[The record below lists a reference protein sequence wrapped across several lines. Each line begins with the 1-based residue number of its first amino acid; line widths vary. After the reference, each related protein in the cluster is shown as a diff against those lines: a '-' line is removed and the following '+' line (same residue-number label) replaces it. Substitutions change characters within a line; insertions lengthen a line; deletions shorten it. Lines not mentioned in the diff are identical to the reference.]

1 MKFNGWVWRGLA
13 MRHDLLLKG
22 GGGGTVSDHVDQ
34 VDAEMAQ
41 AMREDV
47 RAKFADAG
55 DGDWVDGLSDEE
67 VVELVDQVSEGGA
80 AGFRDGS
87 TNMRKLARRV
97 GVDHGPTDVDAV
109 EIANGVAV
117 SGVRRR

>member
-1 MKFNGWVWRGLA
+1 V
-13 MRHDLLLKG
+13 
-22 GGGGTVSDHVDQ
+22 VSGYVDQ
-34 VDAEMAQ
+34 VDAETAM

-80 AGFRDGS
+80 AGYRDGS
-87 TNMRKLARRV
+87 TDMRKLARRV
-97 GVDHGPTDVDAV
+97 GVDHGPTDVD
-109 EIANGVAV
+109 GVAIAV
-117 SGVRRR
+117 GLR